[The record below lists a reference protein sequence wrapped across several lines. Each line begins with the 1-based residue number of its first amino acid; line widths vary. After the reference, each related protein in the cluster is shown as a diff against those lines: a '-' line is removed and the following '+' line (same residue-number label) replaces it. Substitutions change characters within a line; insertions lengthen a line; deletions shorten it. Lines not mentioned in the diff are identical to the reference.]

1 MLDWE
6 SIRTVLLDMDGTLLD
21 LHFDN
26 HFWMQHVPTV
36 YSEKN
41 GLDKQQAFAD
51 LHALFE
57 AERGKMQ
64 WYCLDFWSNKL
75 DLDIAAMKQ
84 DLTHK
89 IAVRPWAEQFLQEL
103 ELSDKKVILL
113 TNAHRGSLD
122 LKMEI
127 TRIQGYFDALI
138 STHDYGYPKEEQA
151 LWHAL
156 QKDHPFDVES
166 TLLIDDTE
174 AVLASAETYGIKH
187 LLTLHQPDS
196 QNPPRIDLKFQ
207 AIHHF
212 DEVLP
217 VVNYAQT

>member
-1 MLDWE
+1 MLDWDA
-6 SIRTVLLDMDGTLLD
+6 IHTVLLDMDGTLLD

-26 HFWMQHVPTV
+26 FFWMQHVPTV

-41 GLDKQQAFAD
+41 GLDKEQAFTD

-75 DLDIAAMKQ
+75 DLDIVAMKQ
-84 DLTHK
+84 DLSHK
-89 IAVRPWAEQFLQEL
+89 IEVRPWSEQFLKEL
-103 ELSDKKVILL
+103 QLSDKHVILL
-113 TNAHRGSLD
+113 TNAHRESLD

-127 TRIQGYFDALI
+127 THIDGYFDALV

-156 QKDHPFDVES
+156 QRDYPFDPES
-166 TLLIDDTE
+166 TLLVDDTE
-174 AVLASAETYGIKH
+174 AVLASAEQYGIKH

-196 QNPPRIDLKFQ
+196 QNPPRVNLSFQ

-217 VVNYAQT
+217 IK